1 MNNGWKRI
9 VIKGNADLNK
19 SDNCL
24 LVTNGDGKNKTP
36 VNQINS
42 IIIES
47 EQVKITSSLMV
58 FLIENNVSII
68 FCDGKHN
75 PCFETIPFNGNTFS
89 SGRLAEQF
97 NWNKERKRETGCDI
111 IRLKIQNQA
120 NLLKRVGIADY
131 VYLESLLLSID
142 EDNMIAIE
150 AEAAKVYFHGLFGK
164 GFQRRT
170 ECSINSALNYG
181 YAILLSTI
189 NRIIVSYGYNTSLGL
204 NHHSNKNHFNLSCDI
219 IEPFRPFVDEVAYE
233 NMNADFD
240 RAYKTKLLSICSNDI
255 RYNNSIITLE
265 SALDLFTMAVIKRMT
280 DEVEFKEMIGFA

>member
-9 VIKGNADLNK
+9 VINGNADLSR

-24 LVTNGDGKNKTP
+24 LVIKGDEKNKTP

-47 EQVKITSSLMV
+47 EQVTITSSLMI
-58 FLIENNVSII
+58 FLIENNVSVI

-75 PCFETIPFNGNTFS
+75 PCFETVPFNGNTFS

-97 NWNKERKRETGCDI
+97 NWTKKRKCEIGYDI
-111 IRLKIQNQA
+111 VKLKIQNQA
-120 NLLKRVGIADY
+120 NLLKRVGSSDY
-131 VYLESLLLSID
+131 VYLESLLLSVD
-142 EDNMIAIE
+142 EHNMIAVE
-150 AEAAKVYFHGLFGK
+150 AEAAKVYFHGLFGN

-170 ECSINSALNYG
+170 DCNINSALNYG
-181 YAILLSTI
+181 YAILLSLI
-189 NRIIVSYGYNTSLGL
+189 NRLIVSYGYNTGLGL

-240 RAYKTKLLSICSNDI
+240 RAYKAKLLSICSCDI
-255 RYNNSIITLE
+255 RYNNSIITIE
-265 SALDLFTMAVIKRMT
+265 SALDLFTMAVIKSMT
-280 DEVEFKEMIGFA
+280 GEGALKEVIGFA